1 MGWALCSRYEEGLQ
15 MSKNLMP
22 GVDSETE
29 RHTFGRNF
37 RSAREKLSL
46 SQRDIHQLTGVAQS
60 HISEIETGQSNISVD
75 TMVKLATIVKKPL
88 WKLFRP

>member
-1 MGWALCSRYEEGLQ
+1 
-15 MSKNLMP
+15 MSKNVMP

-29 RHTFGRNF
+29 RQVFGRNF
-37 RSAREKLSL
+37 RQTREKLSL

-60 HISEIETGQSNISVD
+60 HISEIETGHSNISVD
-75 TMVKLATIVKKPL
+75 TMVKLAATLKTPL

>member
-1 MGWALCSRYEEGLQ
+1 
-15 MSKNLMP
+15 MSKNVMP

-29 RHTFGRNF
+29 REVFGRNF
-37 RSAREKLSL
+37 RLAREKQQL

>member
-1 MGWALCSRYEEGLQ
+1 

-29 RHTFGRNF
+29 RVVFGRNL
-37 RSAREKLSL
+37 RVAREKLNL
-46 SQRDIHQLTGVAQS
+46 SQRDIHHLTGVAQS

-75 TMVKLATIVKKPL
+75 TMVKLATIVRKPL
-88 WKLFRP
+88 WKMFRP

>member
-1 MGWALCSRYEEGLQ
+1 
-15 MSKNLMP
+15 MSKNTMP
-22 GVDSETE
+22 GVSSETE
-29 RHTFGRNF
+29 REVFGRNF
-37 RSAREKLSL
+37 RAAREKLHL

>member
-1 MGWALCSRYEEGLQ
+1 
-15 MSKNLMP
+15 MSKNAMP
-22 GVDSETE
+22 GVDSGTE
-29 RHTFGRNF
+29 REVFGRNF
-37 RSAREKLSL
+37 RAAREKLHL

-75 TMVKLATIVKKPL
+75 TMVKLAAIVKKPL

>member
-1 MGWALCSRYEEGLQ
+1 

-29 RHTFGRNF
+29 RIVFGRNF
-37 RSAREKLSL
+37 RTAREKMNL

-75 TMVKLATIVKKPL
+75 TMVKLATIVRKPL

>member
-1 MGWALCSRYEEGLQ
+1 

-29 RHTFGRNF
+29 RIAFGRNF
-37 RSAREKLSL
+37 RIAREKLSL

-60 HISEIETGQSNISVD
+60 HISEIETGRSNISVD
-75 TMVKLATIVKKPL
+75 TMVKLASIVRKPL